1 MILLTKRVR
10 FTDEIGD
17 LDDDLS
23 FDLEDF
29 TVIPTTLKVSIID
42 RFEPSAL
49 DDAWTDVYLID
60 GEQIVI
66 AENYAEFLLQFQIA
80 SKLNVDETWKA
91 QRSKDGEIQIRT
103 YLN

>member
-49 DDAWTDVYLID
+49 DDA
-60 GEQIVI
+60 
-66 AENYAEFLLQFQIA
+66 
-80 SKLNVDETWKA
+80 
-91 QRSKDGEIQIRT
+91 
-103 YLN
+103 